1 MKPSRHARRPAAPG
15 PGFLR
20 RAMAFALVPAAL
32 AAGACDSAG
41 QLETRTFDLVYL
53 DPQEAEA
60 IVRPY
65 VYDDREG
72 APGMIASFPS
82 GITVRERPEAL
93 DRIAEVLA
101 RYDREK
107 PGIRLHFQLIEADGF
122 TEQDLAI
129 ADVRDAL
136 DALFRFEGYR
146 LAAETQLAMVEGT
159 RASQPIAGSARP
171 YSLAATLLS
180 VRVHDDGGGSVT
192 VMVRLA
198 SGVMDDG
205 IATTLTVPLGETVV
219 LGSARRAASEPTLIL
234 TVRPERVTS

>member
-1 MKPSRHARRPAAPG
+1 MRQNDPTRRPAARRRC
-15 PGFLR
+15 FRR
-20 RAMAFALVPAAL
+20 RARAAALVAA
-32 AAGACDSAG
+32 AAVAGACDPAG
-41 QLETRTFDLVYL
+41 RLETRTFDLAHL
-53 DPQEAEA
+53 DPLEAQE
-60 IVRPY
+60 IIGPY
-65 VYDDREG
+65 VY
-72 APGMIASFPS
+72 APPGMITTFPS

-122 TEQDLAI
+122 TEQDSGI
-129 ADVRDAL
+129 AEVRDAL

-159 RASQPIAGSARP
+159 RASQPIAGTARP
-171 YSLAATLLS
+171 YALEAHLQS
-180 VRVHDDGGGSVT
+180 VRVQEDGGSVT
-192 VMVRLA
+192 VSVRLA

-234 TVRPERVTS
+234 TVRPERVAS